1 MKTKLLLL
9 TFLIVSF
16 HLSAQLNVWTG
27 TVGDKW
33 SDEDNW
39 SGTVPTASDDV
50 LIPSG
55 FTVTLDTPANILS
68 IEVQGNS
75 VLNVTEGLT
84 IANPSEFEDNV
95 TVNWISGDLLGGGIL
110 LNSGTINLSFNSFDI
125 SGSTVLNNPGTINL
139 LGVATIIIGT
149 DSVLNNSGTG
159 VIDFQSNSTEI
170 TKSGAAPNVLNNFG
184 TIKTTFPNP
193 TDQGAIGSQLINT
206 DGIIQVESG
215 TLNLSNTAVN
225 LMSGTYN
232 VSAGASLNLN
242 SPTTISGTLTG
253 NVIGNL
259 NWNADMIVSSTA
271 VFDFQGNNIINWLS
285 GDIEGGGTLTNLS
298 IINRSNSSNVFIRD
312 ASILENEG
320 EIHLN
325 GTGDIFITTNG
336 IINNNTNGVIDFLFD
351 GSGISFSGSAP
362 NVLNNMGVIKGNLP
376 SGSALI
382 NVQVNNSGSI
392 EAISNTLNF
401 LDVLNNESS
410 GVLKGTGIIDL
421 PTPVNFINNGTV
433 APGNSPGVLTI
444 IGNYST
450 TASTILNIELNGL
463 TQGSEYD
470 LLAINGNADF
480 DGDVQITLGF
490 SPNINDE
497 FIVATTTGTINS
509 CNLPATTTSSF
520 GGFNYEFD
528 VACRNNDEVVLTVT
542 NETLDVNSFE
552 DNSKPIVLYPNPA
565 KDIIK
570 FSSNTIKKIEVYD
583 IAGKLLIDS
592 QTNSISTQ
600 LLPSGLYLVKGTG
613 LNNASVIKK
622 LIKQ

>member
-1 MKTKLLLL
+1 MLCSVAL
-9 TFLIVSF
+9 
-16 HLSAQLNVWTG
+16 HAQLNVWTG

-39 SGTVPTASDDV
+39 SGTVPTSSDDV

-68 IEVQGNS
+68 LEVQGNS

-95 TVNWISGDLLGGGIL
+95 IVNWISGDLLGGGIL

-139 LGVATIIIGT
+139 LGAATIIIGT

-159 VIDFQSNSTEI
+159 VINFQSNSTEI
-170 TKSGAAPNVLNNFG
+170 TKSGAPPNVLNNFG

-215 TLNLSNTAVN
+215 ILNLSNTIVN

-253 NVIGNL
+253 SIIGDL
-259 NWNADMIVSSTA
+259 NWNADLIVSSTA

-298 IINRSNSSNVFIRD
+298 IINRANSTNVFIRD
-312 ASILENEG
+312 ASVLENEG
-320 EIHLN
+320 EIQLN

-336 IINNNTNGVIDFLFD
+336 IINNNTNGVIEFLFD
-351 GSGISFSGSAP
+351 GSGISFSGGAP
-362 NVLNNMGVIKGNLP
+362 NTLTNSGLIQGNLS
-376 SGSALI
+376 SGSGLI
-382 NVQVNNSGSI
+382 NVQVNNSGTI
-392 EAISNTLNF
+392 EAVTNTLNF
-401 LDVLNNESS
+401 LGTLNNQS
-410 GVLKGTGIIDL
+410 TGIIKG
-421 PTPVNFINNGTV
+421 NGTIDIPV
-433 APGNSPGVLTI
+433 SANFTNDGIFAPGASPGTLSV
-444 IGNYST
+444 IGNYEST
-450 TASTILNIELNGL
+450 ATSLLDLELNGL
-463 TQGSEYD
+463 IQGVDYD
-470 LLAINGNADF
+470 LLSIQGSGIF
-480 DGDVQITLGF
+480 DGDVQVALGF

-497 FIVATTTGTINS
+497 FVVATASGSIS
-509 CNLPATTTSSF
+509 ECNLPAMKSASF
-520 GGFNYEFD
+520 GGSSYDFS
-528 VACRNNDEVVLTVT
+528 VACRNNNEVVLTVT
-542 NETLDVNSFE
+542 NATLGLNSLE

-565 KDIIK
+565 EDIIK
-570 FSSNTIKKIEVYD
+570 FSSNTIQKIEVYD
-583 IAGKLLIDS
+583 IAGKLLIDA
-592 QTNSISTQ
+592 QTNSISIK
-600 LLPSGLYLVKGTG
+600 LLPSGMYLVKGTG
-613 LNNASVIKK
+613 LNKESVLKK
-622 LIKQ
+622 LIKK